1 MIVVL
6 TDRLRKVKSLMKE
19 DGFESLL
26 VSPGPN
32 QRYLTGLHYD
42 YPGDAWDTIITWDM
56 ITTAIVPL
64 DGDPLLVAPK
74 IVEKWVREVS
84 DIDDIRCYSDA
95 KGRIG
100 ILKEVLGNSKGTL
113 GAEDHLPFKLYEQ
126 VVAALPHTKIMNA
139 SEMLSRARL
148 VKSEEEIESIRKAA
162 RIVEEG
168 VKAGREFI
176 RESVT
181 EKEISIEVERAMR
194 AKGAESVSYCVVQ
207 TGAKTATWD
216 PPSEDRVKK
225 GDMFL
230 MDLSA
235 TYNGYHADITRPT
248 VVGEPSAKQKEVHGI
263 VYDAQVK
270 AIETVRDGVKAGAVN
285 DAAWNVIDGSGYGE
299 NFPFGIGHG
308 LGLEAHEMP
317 HLTEYKDMD
326 MVLQP
331 GIVLTIEPTVNL
343 KGEFGVRIED
353 DILVTPGG
361 REILT
366 DLGRE
371 LLQI

>member
-1 MIVVL
+1 ML
-6 TDRLRKVKSLMKE
+6 SDRLRKVKSLMNE

-26 VSPGPN
+26 ISPGPN

-56 ITTAIVPL
+56 ITAAIVPL
-64 DGDPLLVAPK
+64 DGDPILVAPR
-74 IVEKWVREVS
+74 ISESWVRQVS

-95 KGRIG
+95 KGREG
-100 ILKEVLGNSKGTL
+100 ILNEVLGNSKGTL
-113 GAEDHLPFKLYEQ
+113 GVEDHLPFKIHEQ
-126 VVAALPHTKIMNA
+126 ILGVLPQARITNA

-148 VKSEEEIESIRKAA
+148 VKSEEEIDSMRKAA

-168 VKAGREFI
+168 VKVGRDCI
-176 RESVT
+176 RESAT

-194 AKGAESVSYCVVQ
+194 AKGAESISYCVVQ

-216 PPSEDRVKK
+216 PPSEDRVRK

-248 VVGEPSAKQKEVHGI
+248 VVGEPSEKQKEVHRI
-263 VYDAQVK
+263 VHDAQSK
-270 AIETVRDGVKAGAVN
+270 AIEAVRDGVKAGVVN
-285 DAAWNVIDGSGYGE
+285 DAAWRVIDGSGYGE

-308 LGLEAHEMP
+308 LGLEAHEIP
-317 HLTEYKDMD
+317 HLTEYKDTD

-331 GIVLTIEPTVNL
+331 GIVLTIEPTINL

-353 DILVTPGG
+353 DILVTQNG
-361 REILT
+361 RETLT
-366 DLGRE
+366 SLGKE
-371 LLQI
+371 LFQV